1 MIIYFSGTG
10 NSAMVARRLRQ
21 QLFAADTAAAAPAAD
36 DAGADTPETAD
47 AARLYELSADRLLY
61 PHRQM
66 LTARPGEP
74 VVWVFPI
81 YAWAPPYMVLRFIR
95 KVKFLH
101 GEDARHFMV
110 CTCGDDIGRADDRWR
125 EAIGRRQWTPLG
137 AFSVQMP
144 NTYVAM
150 KGFDTDPADVA
161 AAKLAAMPARVA
173 AIADAIRRNYSR
185 SDVVRGSWAWL
196 KTNVAYPWFRAV
208 KMNPARFTVDAS
220 RCTRCGLCARSC
232 PMMNITLAT
241 PSSAP
246 AAGVWGGGFPAAVTK
261 TPQWGPACTL
271 CLRCYHSCPVHAIDW
286 GAATAAKGQWRLEV

>member
-10 NSAMVARRLRQ
+10 NSAMVARQLRQ
-21 QLFAADTAAAAPAAD
+21 QLSGP
-36 DAGADTPETAD
+36 ADTPETAD

-150 KGFDTDPADVA
+150 KGFDTDPADLA

-196 KTNVAYPWFRAV
+196 KTNVAYPWFRAF
-208 KMNPARFTVDAS
+208 KMNPARFTVDAT

>member
-10 NSAMVARRLRQ
+10 NSAMVARELRR
-21 QLFAADTAAAAPAAD
+21 QLFGSDAPEDPAAQ
-36 DAGADTPETAD
+36 
-47 AARLYELSADRLLY
+47 LYELSADRLLF

-66 LTARPGEP
+66 LTAVADEP

-125 EAIGRRQWTPLG
+125 EAIGRRQWRPLG

-150 KGFDTDPADVA
+150 KGFDIDPAAVA

-173 AIADAIRRNYSR
+173 AVAAAIHRNYSR
-185 SDVVRGSWAWL
+185 SDVVRGPWAWL
-196 KTNVAYPWFRAV
+196 KSNVAYPWFRAV
-208 KMNPARFTVDAS
+208 KMNPARFTVDAD
-220 RCTRCGLCARSC
+220 RCVGCGLCARSC

-241 PSSAP
+241 
-246 AAGVWGGGFPAAVTK
+246 AGGKKPPLHSPHM
-261 TPQWGPACTL
+261 PQWGPACTL
-271 CLRCYHSCPVHAIDW
+271 CLRCYHTCPSHAIGW
-286 GAATAAKGQWRLEV
+286 GTATAAKGQYLAPSDV

>member
-10 NSAMVARRLRQ
+10 NSAMVARQLRQ
-21 QLFAADTAAAAPAAD
+21 QLFGTDTAD

-161 AAKLAAMPARVA
+161 AAKLAAMPARVD
-173 AIADAIRRNYSR
+173 AIAAAIRRNFSR

-196 KTNVAYPWFRAV
+196 KTNVAYPWFRAF
-208 KMNPARFTVDAS
+208 KMNPARFTADAA

-246 AAGVWGGGFPAAVTK
+246 AVENRRPI
-261 TPQWGPACTL
+261 PQWGPACTL
-271 CLRCYHSCPVHAIDW
+271 CLRCYHTCPVHAIDW
-286 GAATAAKGQWRLEV
+286 GVATAAKGQYLAPPDSV

>member
-10 NSAMVARRLRQ
+10 NSAMVARELQQ
-21 QLFAADTAAAAPAAD
+21 QLHTS
-36 DAGADTPETAD
+36 
-47 AARLYELSADRLLY
+47 LYELSADRLLF

-66 LTARPGEP
+66 LTAAPGEP

-125 EAIGRRQWTPLG
+125 QAIGRRQWTPLG

-150 KGFDTDPADVA
+150 KGFDVDPDHVA

-173 AIADAIRRNYSR
+173 AIARAISSNYSR
-185 SDVVRGSWAWL
+185 SDVVRGPWAWL

-208 KMNPARFTVDAS
+208 KMNPARFNVDAG
-220 RCTRCGLCARSC
+220 RCTGCGLCARSC
-232 PMMNITLAT
+232 PMLNITLAT

-271 CLRCYHSCPVHAIDW
+271 CLRCYHACPAHAINW
-286 GAATAAKGQWRLEV
+286 STATLTKGQWRLEV

>member
-10 NSAMVARRLRQ
+10 NSAMVARQLRQ
-21 QLFAADTAAAAPAAD
+21 QLSGP
-36 DAGADTPETAD
+36 ADTPETAD

-125 EAIGRRQWTPLG
+125 QAIGRRQWTPLG

-173 AIADAIRRNYSR
+173 AIAAAIRRNYSR

-208 KMNPARFTVDAS
+208 KMNPARFTVDAA
-220 RCTRCGLCARSC
+220 RCTSCGLCARSC

>member
-10 NSAMVARRLRQ
+10 NSAMVARQLRQ
-21 QLFAADTAAAAPAAD
+21 QLSSP
-36 DAGADTPETAD
+36 ADTPETAD

-125 EAIGRRQWTPLG
+125 QAIGRRQWTPLG

-208 KMNPARFTVDAS
+208 KMNPARFTADAA

-232 PMMNITLAT
+232 PMMNITLAP

-246 AAGVWGGGFPAAVTK
+246 AVENRRPI
-261 TPQWGPACTL
+261 PQWGPACTL
-271 CLRCYHSCPVHAIDW
+271 CLRCYHTCPVHAIDW

>member
-125 EAIGRRQWTPLG
+125 EAIGRRQWRPLG

-150 KGFDTDPADVA
+150 KGFDTDPAAIA

-246 AAGVWGGGFPAAVTK
+246 AVENRRPI
-261 TPQWGPACTL
+261 PQWGPACTL
-271 CLRCYHSCPVHAIDW
+271 CLRCYHTCPTHAIDW

>member
-10 NSAMVARRLRQ
+10 NSAMVARQLRQ
-21 QLFAADTAAAAPAAD
+21 QLFGTDTAD

-101 GEDARHFMV
+101 GEDARHFIV

-125 EAIGRRQWTPLG
+125 QAIGRRQWRPLG

-196 KTNVAYPWFRAV
+196 KTNVANPWFRAV
-208 KMNPARFTVDAS
+208 KMSPARFTADAA

-246 AAGVWGGGFPAAVTK
+246 AVENRRPI
-261 TPQWGPACTL
+261 PQWGPACTL
-271 CLRCYHSCPVHAIDW
+271 CLRCYHTCPVHAIDW
-286 GAATAAKGQWRLEV
+286 GAATAAKGQYLAPPDSV

>member
-10 NSAMVARRLRQ
+10 NSAMVARQLRQ
-21 QLFAADTAAAAPAAD
+21 QLFGTDTAD

-47 AARLYELSADRLLY
+47 AAQLYELSADRLLY

-125 EAIGRRQWTPLG
+125 QAIGRRQWRPLG

-173 AIADAIRRNYSR
+173 TIAAAIRRNYSR
-185 SDVVRGSWAWL
+185 SDVVRGSWASL

-208 KMNPARFTVDAS
+208 KMNPARFTADAA

-246 AAGVWGGGFPAAVTK
+246 AVENRRPI
-261 TPQWGPACTL
+261 PQWGPACTL
-271 CLRCYHSCPVHAIDW
+271 CLRCYHTCPVHAIDW
-286 GAATAAKGQWRLEV
+286 GVATAAKGQYLAPPDSV

>member
-21 QLFAADTAAAAPAAD
+21 QLSGP
-36 DAGADTPETAD
+36 ADTPETAD

-125 EAIGRRQWTPLG
+125 EAIGRRQWRPLG

-220 RCTRCGLCARSC
+220 LPHLPRPLRPQR
-232 PMMNITLAT
+232 PMMNITPYHPVLC
-241 PSSAP
+241 P
-246 AAGVWGGGFPAAVTK
+246 GGRWGGGGFPAAVTK
-261 TPQWGPACTL
+261 PPQWGPACTL
-271 CLRCYHSCPVHAIDW
+271 CLRCYHTCPVHAIDW
-286 GAATAAKGQWRLEV
+286 GGATAAKGQWRLEV

>member
-10 NSAMVARRLRQ
+10 NSAMVARQLRQ
-21 QLFAADTAAAAPAAD
+21 QLSGP
-36 DAGADTPETAD
+36 ADTPETAD

-66 LTARPGEP
+66 LTATPGEP

-173 AIADAIRRNYSR
+173 AIATAIRRNYSR
-185 SDVVRGSWAWL
+185 SDVVRGSRAWL
-196 KTNVAYPWFRAV
+196 KTNVAYPWFRAF
-208 KMNPARFTVDAS
+208 KMNPARFTVDAA
-220 RCTRCGLCARSC
+220 RCTSCGLCARSC
-232 PMMNITLAT
+232 PMMNITLA
-241 PSSAP
+241 PP
-246 AAGVWGGGFPAAVTK
+246 LH

-286 GAATAAKGQWRLEV
+286 GAATGAKGQWRLEV

>member
-10 NSAMVARRLRQ
+10 NSAMVARRLQQ
-21 QLFAADTAAAAPAAD
+21 QLFGDNPD
-36 DAGADTPETAD
+36 ESP

-150 KGFDTDPADVA
+150 KGFDTDPADLA

-208 KMNPARFTVDAS
+208 KMNPARFTVDAA

>member
-21 QLFAADTAAAAPAAD
+21 QLFGDNPD
-36 DAGADTPETAD
+36 ESP

-173 AIADAIRRNYSR
+173 AIAAAIRRNYSR

-196 KTNVAYPWFRAV
+196 KTNVANPWFRAV
-208 KMNPARFTVDAS
+208 KMSPARFTADAS

-271 CLRCYHSCPVHAIDW
+271 CLRCYHTCPTHAIDW
-286 GAATAAKGQWRLEV
+286 GGATAAKGQWRLEV

>member
-10 NSAMVARRLRQ
+10 NSAMVARQLRQ
-21 QLFAADTAAAAPAAD
+21 QLSGP
-36 DAGADTPETAD
+36 ADTPETAD

-125 EAIGRRQWTPLG
+125 QAIGRRQWTPLG

-150 KGFDTDPADVA
+150 KGFDTDPADLA

-196 KTNVAYPWFRAV
+196 KTNVAYPWFRAF

-246 AAGVWGGGFPAAVTK
+246 AAGVWDGGFPAAVTK

-286 GAATAAKGQWRLEV
+286 GGATAAKGQWRLEV

>member
-21 QLFAADTAAAAPAAD
+21 QLSGP
-36 DAGADTPETAD
+36 ADTPETAD

-74 VVWVFPI
+74 VAWVFPI

-125 EAIGRRQWTPLG
+125 EAIGRRQWRPLG

-261 TPQWGPACTL
+261 PPQWGPACTL
-271 CLRCYHSCPVHAIDW
+271 CLRCYHTCPVHAIDW
-286 GAATAAKGQWRLEV
+286 GGATAAKGQWRLEV

>member
-10 NSAMVARRLRQ
+10 NSAMVARQLRQ
-21 QLFAADTAAAAPAAD
+21 QLSGP
-36 DAGADTPETAD
+36 ADTPETAD
-47 AARLYELSADRLLY
+47 AARLYELSTDRLLY

-125 EAIGRRQWTPLG
+125 EAIGRRQWRPLG

-150 KGFDTDPADVA
+150 KGFDTDPADLA

-208 KMNPARFTVDAS
+208 KMNPARFTVDAA

-241 PSSAP
+241 ASSAP

>member
-21 QLFAADTAAAAPAAD
+21 QLFGP
-36 DAGADTPETAD
+36 ADTPETAD

-125 EAIGRRQWTPLG
+125 QAIGRRQWTPLG

-173 AIADAIRRNYSR
+173 AIATAIRRNYSR

-196 KTNVAYPWFRAV
+196 KTNVAYPWFRAF

-246 AAGVWGGGFPAAVTK
+246 AAGVWDGGFPAAVTK

-271 CLRCYHSCPVHAIDW
+271 CLRCYHTCPVHAIDW

>member
-10 NSAMVARRLRQ
+10 NSAMVARQLRQ
-21 QLFAADTAAAAPAAD
+21 QLSGP
-36 DAGADTPETAD
+36 ADTPETAD

-66 LTARPGEP
+66 LTARPGEL

-196 KTNVAYPWFRAV
+196 KTNVVYPWFRAF
-208 KMNPARFTVDAS
+208 KMNPARFSVDPA

-232 PMMNITLAT
+232 PMLNITLAT

>member
-10 NSAMVARRLRQ
+10 NSAMVARQLRQ
-21 QLFAADTAAAAPAAD
+21 QLSGP
-36 DAGADTPETAD
+36 ADTPETAD

-208 KMNPARFTVDAS
+208 KMNPARFTADAS

-246 AAGVWGGGFPAAVTK
+246 AAGVWDGGFPAAVTK

-286 GAATAAKGQWRLEV
+286 GGATAAKGQWRLEV